1 VTAISS
7 RRDEIRGAPGS
18 VLGGRRDVTR
28 ALCACLF
35 LLAIPC
41 ARAADGAKLL
51 TTILLVARPGLPDSN
66 FKDSIVLVM
75 NNIGPAP
82 VGVIINRPTRVSV
95 SQLFPDIER
104 LAQAQ
109 DKLYF
114 GGPVAITSVSFLYRS
129 DAPHE
134 DATSVLDGVYFS
146 ANREL
151 LESLLVRDSPM
162 DGLRIF
168 VGRSGWAPGQLEGEI
183 AHGDWTL
190 APAGADAIFGGKSEH
205 PWPEPESPGA
215 GRSI

>member
-1 VTAISS
+1 LCSASPG
-7 RRDEIRGAPGS
+7 RGD
-18 VLGGRRDVTR
+18 VLG
-28 ALCACLF
+28 ALCACLL
-35 LLAIPC
+35 LLAIPGTTS
-41 ARAADGAKLL
+41 ADDAKPL
-51 TTILLVARPGLPDSN
+51 TTILLAAHPELPDPN

-146 ANREL
+146 ANR
-151 LESLLVRDSPM
+151 
-162 DGLRIF
+162 
-168 VGRSGWAPGQLEGEI
+168 
-183 AHGDWTL
+183 
-190 APAGADAIFGGKSEH
+190 
-205 PWPEPESPGA
+205 
-215 GRSI
+215 